1 MVMVALKDSEIPRTL
16 FSQSWYRVADLKPS
30 LRSHAQV
37 LRHVYREREWYVF
50 RDFSTGRFH
59 RLSREAYLMVGL
71 MDGKR
76 SMQSIWEA
84 ACEKLG
90 DDMPTQDE
98 AISLLSY
105 LHQSDMLQSDILPD
119 IKDLG
124 RRSERE
130 KKQRWLAKL
139 RSPAAMSFP
148 LWDPNSFLE
157 KSFFLVRP
165 IFTGIG
171 FVLWCASMV
180 AALMLLGIH
189 WQELSSNVTERV
201 LSAENLLLLALI
213 YPLTRLLHELG
224 HAYAVKRYA
233 GEVHEV
239 GVMLIVFMPLPYVDA
254 SWASSFPRKSDRM
267 LVGAAGIMVDLFI
280 AAFALLIWILAG
292 PGAVRTVAYN
302 VIFVAGLS
310 TLLLNGNPLLRYD
323 SYYILADAIEVPN
336 LADRANKYLGYLL
349 KRHLLRMGDAAS
361 PVQAPGER
369 PWLFVYAIA
378 SFLYRI
384 LITISIALFI
394 AGKFFAI
401 GVFLA
406 LWACVSM
413 VILPLFKVCRKI
425 MTEMRQNA
433 FRIVV
438 TAGAVGIPL
447 VALFLF
453 LPLPSFTVTEGI
465 VWVPEE
471 SQVFAGADS
480 FVVKVLVAPGSRVS
494 RGESLLFCDSPEL
507 KAEIRVLE
515 ANLNEVDAR
524 LRSSMVKNRTEVQI
538 LKDEMERVRAKLAR
552 ARERMAEMIVRSP
565 STGILLLPQAED
577 WPGRYVRKGVP
588 IGYVVDFSRTIVR
601 VIVNQADVDHVRHRT
616 RRVEARLVESLPKIV
631 PAVVEREV
639 PAASKDL
646 PSLALSLQG
655 GGSVALDPK
664 ENRENRNPQAF
675 EKLFHFDIGLSGVL
689 AKGVG
694 ERVYLRFDHIPEPLG
709 ARAYRAIRRTLLKR
723 LNV

>member
-1 MVMVALKDSEIPRTL
+1 MVMVALKDSQTPKTL
-16 FSQSWYRVADLKPS
+16 FGQSWYRVAELKPR
-30 LRSHAQV
+30 LRSHAQI
-37 LRHVYREREWYVF
+37 LRHVYRDREWYVF
-50 RDFSTGRFH
+50 QDNSTGRFH
-59 RLSREAYLMVGL
+59 RFSREAYLMVGL

-76 SMQSIWEA
+76 SMQAIWEA

-105 LHQSDMLQSDILPD
+105 LHQSDMLQSDIEPD
-119 IKDLG
+119 VKDLG

-130 KKQRWLAKL
+130 KRQRWLAKL
-139 RSPAAMSFP
+139 RSPAAMNFRF
-148 LWDPNSFLE
+148 WDPNSFLE
-157 KSFFLVRP
+157 KSLFLVRP
-165 IFTGIG
+165 IFSRFS
-171 FVLWCASMV
+171 FVLWFAFIA
-180 AALMLLGIH
+180 AALLLLGIH
-189 WQELSSNVTERV
+189 WRELSSNLTERV
-201 LSAENLLLLALI
+201 LSTESLFLLALI
-213 YPLTRLLHELG
+213 YPLTRLLHEFG
-224 HAYAVKRYA
+224 HAYAVKQYG
-233 GEVHEV
+233 GEVHEM

-254 SWASSFPRKSDRM
+254 SWSSSFPRKSNRM
-267 LVGAAGIMVDLFI
+267 LVGGAGIMVDLFI
-280 AAFALLIWILAG
+280 AACALIVWTLAE

-323 SYYILADAIEVPN
+323 SYYVLADALEIPN
-336 LADRANKYLGYLL
+336 LADRGNKYLGYLL
-349 KRHLLRMGDAAS
+349 QRYLLRMDDAVS

-369 PWLFVYAIA
+369 AWLFVYAIA

-401 GVFLA
+401 GVLLA
-406 LWACVSM
+406 IWACVSM
-413 VILPLFKVCRKI
+413 VVSPLVKVCRKVV
-425 MTEMRQNA
+425 TEMRQKALRIAVTTGAIVLPLIA
-433 FRIVV
+433 F
-438 TAGAVGIPL
+438 
-447 VALFLF
+447 FLF
-453 LPLPSFTVTEGI
+453 IPLPSFTVTEGI

-480 FVVKVLVAPGSRVS
+480 FVVKVLATSGSQVS
-494 RGESLLFCDSPEL
+494 RGDSLLFCDSPEL
-507 KAEIRVLE
+507 KAEIKVLE
-515 ANLNEVDAR
+515 ANLSEVEAR
-524 LRSSMVKNRTEVQI
+524 MRISMVKNRTEVQI
-538 LKDEMERVRAKLAR
+538 LKDEMERVQAKLTR
-552 ARERMAEMIVRSP
+552 AQERMSDMIVRSP
-565 STGILLLPQAED
+565 STGTFLLPQAED
-577 WPGRYVRKGVP
+577 WPGKFIHKGVP
-588 IGYVVDFSRTIVR
+588 VGYVVDFSRTIVR

-616 RRVEARLVESLPKIV
+616 RKVEARLVESLPR
-631 PAVVEREV
+631 VVAASIEREV

-689 AKGVG
+689 ARGVG
-694 ERVYLRFDHIPEPLG
+694 ERVYIRFDHIPEPLG
-709 ARAYRAIRRTLLKR
+709 ARTYRAVRRTLLKR